1 MRYDYIVV
9 SDMLMVGD
17 ISGALEYLGS
27 VGQKLDEAKK
37 ISYCSNSTAN
47 AILAY
52 YIECAKSKGIVTEV
66 HFSMP
71 ENIDID
77 IIDFTAAI
85 ANALDNAVNA
95 CAKVVGKQ
103 KRLLIRTTENKQ
115 YIVEI
120 ANNYEGMVSF
130 DEDGLP
136 VSKENGHGIGTRSIS
151 AFAQKNNAILDYD
164 ITEEWFKLR
173 MVLPNNKK

>member
-1 MRYDYIVV
+1 
-9 SDMLMVGD
+9 MLG
-17 ISGALEYLGS
+17 ISSY
-27 VGQKLDEAKK
+27 QKKQDCKANR
-37 ISYCSNSTAN
+37 YCSNSTAN

-52 YIECAKSKGIVTEV
+52 YIECAKSKGIMTEV

-77 IIDFTAAI
+77 IIDFTAAV

-103 KRLLIRTTENKQ
+103 KRLRIRTTENKQ

-120 ANNYEGMVSF
+120 ANNYEGMISF
-130 DEDGLP
+130 NEDGLP
-136 VSKENGHGIGTRSIS
+136 ISKESGHGIALAFRAFNVIS
-151 AFAQKNNAILDYD
+151 
-164 ITEEWFKLR
+164 
-173 MVLPNNKK
+173 